1 MYLARENRPPKSTA
15 FASSAPESQFVPF
28 VRHRGTGQLLCQLEE
43 KPLLFV
49 TSGSQMSRIMPH
61 FTSCRCSWKFLF
73 CSI

>member
-43 KPLLFV
+43 KPFCD
-49 TSGSQMSRIMPH
+49 I
-61 FTSCRCSWKFLF
+61 WK
-73 CSI
+73 SDE